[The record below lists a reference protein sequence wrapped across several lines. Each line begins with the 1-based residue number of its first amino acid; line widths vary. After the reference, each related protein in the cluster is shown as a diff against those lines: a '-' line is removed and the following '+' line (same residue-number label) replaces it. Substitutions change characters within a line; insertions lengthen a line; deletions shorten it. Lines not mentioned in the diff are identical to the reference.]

1 VAPAL
6 LNKTAGMVYLDYNA
20 TTPVDPRVAEAMG
33 PFLHEQFGNPSS
45 LHAYGEHAKKAVD
58 KAREHVAGFLGCHT
72 DEIVFTSG
80 GSESNNTAIKGVAF
94 AVSEKGHP
102 ITHNTPCSLGQVAST
117 LREKGYHII
126 TSQIEHSAIHSPC
139 KFLERLGFSV
149 TYLPVDC
156 YGMVKVTD
164 VEAAIRP
171 TTILISIMHANNE
184 VGTIQPIQAIGQLA
198 RSRGILMH
206 TDAAQSVGKIPTLV
220 DDLKVDLMSI
230 AGHKFYAPKGVG
242 ALYIRRGVQ
251 LEPLVHGAGH
261 ESGRRAGTEN
271 VPLIVALGKACELA
285 AKELDSRWGHSLA
298 MRDHLHDNLRKMF
311 GRRLHLNGHPTERV
325 PNTLNVSIEGQFG
338 QELLKRIPEVAAS
351 TGSACHAHSHEMSH
365 VLRAMGVP
373 EKVGCGAV
381 RFSLGQW
388 TTVDDIETVS
398 ELLQLRVLQTSTR
411 S

>member
-1 VAPAL
+1 
-6 LNKTAGMVYLDYNA
+6 
-20 TTPVDPRVAEAMG
+20 
-33 PFLHEQFGNPSS
+33 
-45 LHAYGEHAKKAVD
+45 
-58 KAREHVAGFLGCHT
+58 
-72 DEIVFTSG
+72 
-80 GSESNNTAIKGVAF
+80 
-94 AVSEKGHP
+94 
-102 ITHNTPCSLGQVAST
+102 
-117 LREKGYHII
+117 
-126 TSQIEHSAIHSPC
+126 
-139 KFLERLGFSV
+139 
-149 TYLPVDC
+149 
-156 YGMVKVTD
+156 MVKVTD

-184 VGTIQPIQAIGQLA
+184 VGTIEPIQAIGQLA

-220 DDLKVDLMSI
+220 DDLKVDLLSI

-298 MRDHLHDNLRKMF
+298 MRDHLHDNLKKMF
-311 GRRLHLNGHPTERV
+311 GHRLHLNGHPTERV

-338 QELLKRIPEVAAS
+338 QELLKKIPEVAAS
-351 TGSACHAHSHEMSH
+351 TGSACHSQSREMSF

-388 TTVDDIETVS
+388 TTVGDIETVS
-398 ELLQLRVLQTSTR
+398 ELLQLRVLHS
-411 S
+411 SAKS

>member
-1 VAPAL
+1 
-6 LNKTAGMVYLDYNA
+6 MVYLDYNA
-20 TTPVDPRVAEAMG
+20 TTPVDPRVAEAME
-33 PFLHEQFGNPSS
+33 PFLFEQFGNPSS

-58 KAREHVAGFLGCHT
+58 IAREQVASLLGCHT

-80 GSESNNTAIKGVAF
+80 GSESNNAAIKGVAF
-94 AVSEKGHP
+94 ALSEKGHP
-102 ITHNTPCSLGQVAST
+102 ILHNMPCSLGLVASA

-126 TSQIEHSAIHSPC
+126 TTQIEHSAIHSPC
-139 KFLERLGFSV
+139 KFLERLGFFV
-149 TYLPVDC
+149 TYLPVDR

-171 TTILISIMHANNE
+171 TTVLISIMHANNE
-184 VGTIQPIQAIGQLA
+184 VGTIQPIPAIGQLA
-198 RSRGILMH
+198 HSRGILMH
-206 TDAAQSVGKIPTLV
+206 TDAAQSAGKIPTLV

-242 ALYIRRGVQ
+242 ALYVRRGVH

-271 VPLIVALGKACELA
+271 VPLVVALGKACELA
-285 AKELDSRWGHSLA
+285 CKELDSRWGHSVT
-298 MRDHLHDNLRKMF
+298 MRDHLHDNLKKMF
-311 GRRLHLNGHPTERV
+311 GHRLHLNGHPTERV

-338 QELLKRIPEVAAS
+338 QELLKKIPEVAAS
-351 TGSACHAHSHEMSH
+351 TGSACHSQSREMSF

-388 TTVDDIETVS
+388 TTTGDIETVS

>member
-1 VAPAL
+1 M
-6 LNKTAGMVYLDYNA
+6 GMVYLDYNA

-33 PFLHEQFGNPSS
+33 PFLHEEFGNPSS
-45 LHAYGEHAKKAVD
+45 LHAYGEHAKTAVEN
-58 KAREHVAGFLGCHT
+58 ARDQVAGLLGCHS

-80 GSESNNTAIKGVAF
+80 GSESNNAAIKGVAF
-94 AVSEKGHP
+94 
-102 ITHNTPCSLGQVAST
+102 T
-117 LREKGYHII
+117 LRQKGYHII
-126 TSQIEHSAIHSPC
+126 TTQIEHSAIHSPC
-139 KFLERLGFSV
+139 KFLERLGFFV
-149 TYLPVDC
+149 DCLPVDR
-156 YGMVKVTD
+156 YGLVKVSD

-184 VGTIQPIQAIGQLA
+184 VGTIEPIAAIGQLA

-220 DDLKVDLMSI
+220 DDLKVDLLSI

-242 ALYIRRGVQ
+242 ALYIRQGVQ

-298 MRDHLHDNLRKMF
+298 MRDHLYDNLKKMF
-311 GRRLHLNGHPTERV
+311 GRRPHLNRHPTERV

-338 QELLKRIPEVAAS
+338 QELLKKIPEVAAS
-351 TGSACHAHSHEMSH
+351 TGSACHSQSREMSF

-381 RFSLGQW
+381 RFSVGQW
-388 TTVDDIETVS
+388 TTTGDIETVS
-398 ELLQLRVLQTSTR
+398 ELLQLRVLHS
-411 S
+411 SAKS